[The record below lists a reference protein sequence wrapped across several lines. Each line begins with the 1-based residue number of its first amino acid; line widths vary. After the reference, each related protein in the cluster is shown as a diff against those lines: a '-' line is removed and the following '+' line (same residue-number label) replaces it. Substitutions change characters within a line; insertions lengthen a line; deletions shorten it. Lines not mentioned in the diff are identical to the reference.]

1 MMVQK
6 STKLWIMAAVA
17 FAVIFLS
24 VLAPYLAP
32 NDPLKIN
39 VTKIL
44 IPPDSTYPLGTDH
57 VGRCIYSR
65 LLFAARATIGTS
77 VILLALI
84 AGIGMMLGAIAGY
97 RAGFIDRI
105 ISRTGDLLLAFPDI
119 IFAII
124 IIGMLGPGVV
134 NTMLALALIW
144 WVKYAKLTRILVR
157 KEMGREY
164 VQAARMAGASELKLF
179 SHYIFPNIIPF
190 IMVQLCLNIGT
201 IIIALAGFSFL
212 GLGIQPPM
220 PEWGNM
226 LSEGRVYIQTA
237 PHMLI
242 YPGLCIFIV
251 VLLFNS
257 LGEMLRSVLNL
268 QE

>member
-1 MMVQK
+1 MRRGK
-6 STKLWIMAAVA
+6 KIKLLIMLVLAALVL
-17 FAVIFLS
+17 VLS

-32 NDPLKIN
+32 NDPLKLN
-39 VTKIL
+39 VTKML
-44 IPPDSTYPLGTDH
+44 IPPDATFPLGTDH

-65 LLFAARATIGTS
+65 LLYGARATIGS
-77 VILLALI
+77 AVLLLMLI
-84 AGIGMMLGAIAGY
+84 ATIGMFLGTIAGY

-105 ISRTGDLLLAFPDI
+105 ISRIGDLLLAFPDI

-124 IIGMLGPGVV
+124 IIGMLGAGMV
-134 NTMLALALIW
+134 NAMLALGLIW

-157 KEMGREY
+157 KEIGREY
-164 VQAARMAGASELKLF
+164 VQAAKMAGASEIRLF
-179 SHYIFPNIIPF
+179 THYIAPNILPF
-190 IMVQLCLNIGT
+190 IMVQLCLNLGT

-220 PEWGNM
+220 PEWGSM
-226 LSEGRVYIQTA
+226 LSQGRVYIQTA
-237 PHMLI
+237 PQMLI
-242 YPGLCIFIV
+242 YPGICIFVV

-257 LGEMLRSVLNL
+257 LGEMLRSVLNS

>member
-1 MMVQK
+1 MPLR
-6 STKLWIMAAVA
+6 KLKLIGM
-17 FAVIFLS
+17 IGLS
-24 VLAPYLAP
+24 IIVLVSSIIAPYFAP
-32 NDPLKIN
+32 HDPLKIDVLN
-39 VTKIL
+39 IL
-44 IPPDSTYPLGTDH
+44 IPPNDVYPLGTDH

-65 LLFAARATIGTS
+65 LLYGARATIGTS
-77 VILLALI
+77 LILLALI
-84 AGIGMMLGAIAGY
+84 ASIGMVLGGIAGY
-97 RAGFIDRI
+97 RGGLIDRFI
-105 ISRTGDLLLAFPDI
+105 TRTGDLLLAFPDI

-134 NTMLALALIW
+134 NTMIALALIW
-144 WVKYAKLTRILVR
+144 WVRYAKLTRILVR

-164 VQAARMAGASELKLF
+164 VQAAKMAGASRLRIF
-179 SHYIFPNIIPF
+179 THYILPNTFPF

-212 GLGIQPPM
+212 GLGIAPPN

-226 LSEGRVYIQTA
+226 LSEGRIYIQTA

-242 YPGLCIFIV
+242 YPGFCIFVV

-268 QE
+268 KE